1 MLETIGLFIAALALT
16 VVIETGL
23 AWLLGLRTKRALTT
37 VALINVATNPLV
49 NYLLA
54 VNRYFSFISTEW
66 ALVLG
71 LEIGVVIT
79 EWLALVYVLGLGKW
93 KGLWLSAVL
102 NGASFLI
109 GWLIFR

>member
-23 AWLLGLRTKRALTT
+23 AWLLGLRSKRALTT

-54 VNRYFSFISTEW
+54 VNRYFDLIQTEW

-71 LEIGVVIT
+71 LEMAVVIA

-93 KGLWLSAVL
+93 KGLWLSAAP